1 MEESYQFSAPLTGF
15 KTFFSDS
22 CFYFYLKQSFS
33 MDLISVS
40 LGRPLSVTESRSS
53 ISIWAPLKVFNIHC
67 LRSVLSTY
75 QCVQKF
81 HLPWIFHLKTLFYVQ
96 VYLNKFENQVLMV
109 WHNSVLVEL
118 IL

>member
-53 ISIWAPLKVFNIHC
+53 ISIWAPLKVFNIH
-67 LRSVLSTY
+67 LSE
-75 QCVQKF
+75 VSPF
-81 HLPWIFHLKTLFYVQ
+81 HLSMCSEIPPTLDFS
-96 VYLNKFENQVLMV
+96 FENFVLCT
-109 WHNSVLVEL
+109 SLL
-118 IL
+118 K